1 LIGRIIS
8 TTADDQAL
16 DIASCSTDAVI
27 AYTGMIAGYGAVEAA
42 GEPAASP
49 LSWHGDVELPNGR

>member
-1 LIGRIIS
+1 MKVIERSKQERGIGVIQ

-27 AYTGMIAGYGAVEAA
+27 AYTGMTAG
-42 GEPAASP
+42 
-49 LSWHGDVELPNGR
+49 